1 MEPLEHAEHQTQ
13 IAPDKFL
20 PRPHIPAVDEGKE
33 LPHPFV
39 ADDGERR
46 GIHAADFNFA
56 DGHIVASLAFLNCIM
71 TAVKEKYSRGAWLYL
86 GEKRIDAKGGRNMTF
101 SELKK
106 KDMILIAAVLAISL
120 ISFAAIK
127 MTQKDGK
134 EVIVTVEGKEV
145 YKTSIKKDQIYQI
158 PEKNGTNVMQIKD
171 GKVTMKKADCKDQI
185 CADHKAIEK
194 SGETIVCLPHKVVI
208 EIQSEDGKEQELDGV
223 TQ

>member
-1 MEPLEHAEHQTQ
+1 M
-13 IAPDKFL
+13 
-20 PRPHIPAVDEGKE
+20 
-33 LPHPFV
+33 
-39 ADDGERR
+39 
-46 GIHAADFNFA
+46 
-56 DGHIVASLAFLNCIM
+56 
-71 TAVKEKYSRGAWLYL
+71 
-86 GEKRIDAKGGRNMTF
+86 
-101 SELKK
+101 KK
-106 KDMILIAAVLAISL
+106 KDIILIAAVLAISL

-134 EVIVTVEGKEV
+134 EV

-158 PEKNGTNVMQIKD
+158 PEENGTNVMQIKD

-208 EIQSEDGKEQELDGV
+208 EIRSEDGKEQELDGV

>member
-1 MEPLEHAEHQTQ
+1 MHY
-13 IAPDKFL
+13 
-20 PRPHIPAVDEGKE
+20 RPT
-33 LPHPFV
+33 
-39 ADDGERR
+39 RR
-46 GIHAADFNFA
+46 STVKNQGIK
-56 DGHIVASLAFLNCIM
+56 M
-71 TAVKEKYSRGAWLYL
+71 
-86 GEKRIDAKGGRNMTF
+86 
-101 SELKK
+101 KK
-106 KDMILIAAVLAISL
+106 KDIILIAAVLAISL
-120 ISFAAIK
+120 ISLAAIK

-208 EIQSEDGKEQELDGV
+208 EIQAEDGKEQELDGV

>member
-1 MEPLEHAEHQTQ
+1 M
-13 IAPDKFL
+13 
-20 PRPHIPAVDEGKE
+20 
-33 LPHPFV
+33 
-39 ADDGERR
+39 
-46 GIHAADFNFA
+46 
-56 DGHIVASLAFLNCIM
+56 
-71 TAVKEKYSRGAWLYL
+71 
-86 GEKRIDAKGGRNMTF
+86 
-101 SELKK
+101 KK

-120 ISFAAIK
+120 ISLAAIK
-127 MTQKDGK
+127 MTQKD
-134 EVIVTVEGKEV
+134 GKEV

>member
-1 MEPLEHAEHQTQ
+1 M
-13 IAPDKFL
+13 
-20 PRPHIPAVDEGKE
+20 
-33 LPHPFV
+33 
-39 ADDGERR
+39 
-46 GIHAADFNFA
+46 
-56 DGHIVASLAFLNCIM
+56 
-71 TAVKEKYSRGAWLYL
+71 
-86 GEKRIDAKGGRNMTF
+86 
-101 SELKK
+101 KK
-106 KDMILIAAVLAISL
+106 KDMILIVAVLAISL

-127 MTQKDGK
+127 MTQKD
-134 EVIVTVEGKEV
+134 GKEV

-171 GKVTMKKADCKDQI
+171 GKVIMKKADCKDQI

>member
-1 MEPLEHAEHQTQ
+1 M
-13 IAPDKFL
+13 
-20 PRPHIPAVDEGKE
+20 
-33 LPHPFV
+33 
-39 ADDGERR
+39 
-46 GIHAADFNFA
+46 
-56 DGHIVASLAFLNCIM
+56 
-71 TAVKEKYSRGAWLYL
+71 
-86 GEKRIDAKGGRNMTF
+86 
-101 SELKK
+101 KK
-106 KDMILIAAVLAISL
+106 KDMILIVAVLAISL

-208 EIQSEDGKEQELDGV
+208 EIRSEDGKEQELDGV
-223 TQ
+223 TQYTSDEMVNNRRNKIYVNKKISDRCDVFNIGTCCILYRSIDSGTSWNSRSEIRTCQWSDHGFVILYNMDKNA

>member
-1 MEPLEHAEHQTQ
+1 
-13 IAPDKFL
+13 
-20 PRPHIPAVDEGKE
+20 
-33 LPHPFV
+33 
-39 ADDGERR
+39 
-46 GIHAADFNFA
+46 
-56 DGHIVASLAFLNCIM
+56 
-71 TAVKEKYSRGAWLYL
+71 
-86 GEKRIDAKGGRNMTF
+86 
-101 SELKK
+101 
-106 KDMILIAAVLAISL
+106 MILIAAVLAISL
-120 ISFAAIK
+120 ISLAAIK

-134 EVIVTVEGKEV
+134 EVTVTVEGKEV

-158 PEKNGTNVMQIKD
+158 PEENGTNVMQIKD

>member
-1 MEPLEHAEHQTQ
+1 
-13 IAPDKFL
+13 
-20 PRPHIPAVDEGKE
+20 
-33 LPHPFV
+33 
-39 ADDGERR
+39 
-46 GIHAADFNFA
+46 
-56 DGHIVASLAFLNCIM
+56 
-71 TAVKEKYSRGAWLYL
+71 
-86 GEKRIDAKGGRNMTF
+86 
-101 SELKK
+101 
-106 KDMILIAAVLAISL
+106 MILIVAVLAISL

-134 EVIVTVEGKEV
+134 EV

-158 PEKNGTNVMQIKD
+158 PEENGTNVMQIKD